1 MRLLVIIDR
10 YPPYHTGGDE
20 TSCQSIVEGLKQRG
34 HDVVVLTSTYGV
46 GKPAVEGNVYRLLR
60 RPSDTSSLFQ
70 QARWELESHWTFKR
84 LLEQS
89 RPDAIVSWSLFSLF
103 PSLHIALKE
112 SGLPI
117 IYDMQNIWIDR
128 QLENDIRRQEIW
140 HGRGSTMVNRIA
152 KPFVRSLVRFL
163 NSNCLRPISI
173 KEVDLRYVVQC
184 SYASEKAHNNAGLY
198 GKDWTVIYNG
208 IDMSCFKDNC
218 RDKTNGSFSIL
229 FAGRF
234 VKDKGP
240 HTLIEAF
247 AELIQRGHKQIQLR
261 LAGVPGYP
269 KEYVD
274 GLHRLVAEKEINK
287 EVSFLG
293 AVPYSEMPKLFQE
306 HDVLVFPSI
315 APEGFP
321 MTLIEAMA
329 CGLTVVGTTT
339 GGSAEILSHRV
350 NSLTFTPG
358 CVTELVTCLDS
369 LITDNELRLRLACS
383 GQQWVRDHCDIK
395 LVLDQ
400 WELYLKHAVEKSP
413 ASSTFMVSQ

>member
-1 MRLLVIIDR
+1 MRILVIIDR

-20 TSCQSIVEGLKQRG
+20 TSCHSIVEGLKGRG
-34 HDVVVLTSTYGV
+34 HDIVVLTSTYGL
-46 GKPAVEGNVYRLLR
+46 GKPVVEGNVYRLLR
-60 RPSDTSSLFQ
+60 RPSDTSSLLQ
-70 QARWELESHWTFKR
+70 QARWELESHWTFKK
-84 LLEQS
+84 LLEKA
-89 RPDAIVSWSLFSLF
+89 RPDAIASWSIFSLF
-103 PSLHIALKE
+103 PSLHIAMKE

-117 IYDMQNIWIDR
+117 IYNMQNIWIDR
-128 QLENDIRRQEIW
+128 QMESEIRRQEIW
-140 HGRGSTMVNRIA
+140 ERRGSTMVNRIA
-152 KPFVRSLVRFL
+152 KPFIRSLVRLL
-163 NSNCLRPISI
+163 NANCLRPISI
-173 KEVDLRYVVQC
+173 TEVDLRYVVQC

-208 IDMSCFKDNC
+208 IDVSCFQDTC
-218 RDKTNGSFSIL
+218 TRKTNGSFSIL

-247 AELIQRGHKQIQLR
+247 AELIHRGHKRIQLR

-274 GLHRLVAEKEINK
+274 GLHRLVDAKGINK

-339 GGSAEILSHRV
+339 GGSAEILSDKA
-350 NSLTFTPG
+350 NSLTFTPD
-358 CVTELVTCLDS
+358 CVNELVTCLDC
-369 LITDNELRLRLACS
+369 LITDNELRERLGCS

-400 WELYLKHAVEKSP
+400 WELYLKRATGKRRSSSP
-413 ASSTFMVSQ
+413 SMVSQ